1 MLCGCWPQNLM
12 GTWCWGFQSS
22 CCSAGPTNPLS
33 QGQHNCSMPG
43 RPYCPTAE
51 LTAPLLSHFTTLSQ
65 GGLFTPPYK
74 VKRNFL
80 LRMTPEGGAS
90 SLEKGYP
97 TSSSSSFQRTAVAVH
112 NSLGS
117 MPSCR
122 EHKQRRLPLAP
133 RGERCPALPFLF
145 LPAPRA
151 GKLGLILFPRQQ
163 GTGSSH
169 L

>member
-1 MLCGCWPQNLM
+1 MLWSCWPQNLL
-12 GTWCWGFQSS
+12 GTQCWGFHCS

-33 QGQHNCSMPG
+33 QGQHDCSMPDY
-43 RPYCPTAE
+43 PYCPSTE
-51 LTAPLLSHFTTLSQ
+51 LAAPFLSHFTKLTQ
-65 GGLFTPPYK
+65 GGLFTSHYK

-80 LRMTPEGGAS
+80 LMTPERGAR
-90 SLEKGYP
+90 SLEKGYS
-97 TSSSSSFQRTAVAVH
+97 TSSSSFQSTAVAVH

-145 LPAPRA
+145 LPAQRA